1 MLNIFIVFIII
12 GNLIKGDIGVEIS
25 TESGLIYVDEKIEEY
40 VLNLVFATRKPE
52 DYNLP
57 ELKGLIDYGGSPRAS
72 INLTLAAKSSAF
84 LEHRGYVTPEDIRY
98 IGMDVLRHRVILS
111 YEAEAEEMTSEDII
125 QRLYDTIEI
134 P

>member
-1 MLNIFIVFIII
+1 MCIRDSLKPVISPKHILNAQKVV
-12 GNLIKGDIGVEIS
+12 NE
-25 TESGLIYVDEKIEEY
+25 IYVDEKIEEY
-40 VLNLVFATRKPE
+40 VLNLVFATREPE
-52 DYNLP
+52 EYNLH

-72 INLTLAAKSSAF
+72 INLTLAAKSRAF

-125 QRLYDTIEI
+125 QRLYDTVEI